1 MVGDFRVLAE
11 SNELDGPAGLVRLR
25 PLLMQVL
32 LRLAQEPG
40 APVTREQLI
49 NDVWAR
55 KIVNDEVL
63 SRAIAELRLALGDDS
78 REPRYIETLP
88 KVGYRLVAAV
98 SNAVSEP
105 KPANA
110 GPSTPAA
117 PDVAMRPVAPVSRR
131 RPWARAAD
139 GCGRRRTARR

>member
-11 SNELDGPAGLVRLR
+11 SNELHGPAGLVRLR

-88 KVGYRLVAAV
+88 KVGYRLVA
-98 SNAVSEP
+98 
-105 KPANA
+105 
-110 GPSTPAA
+110 
-117 PDVAMRPVAPVSRR
+117 DR
-131 RPWARAAD
+131 
-139 GCGRRRTARR
+139 